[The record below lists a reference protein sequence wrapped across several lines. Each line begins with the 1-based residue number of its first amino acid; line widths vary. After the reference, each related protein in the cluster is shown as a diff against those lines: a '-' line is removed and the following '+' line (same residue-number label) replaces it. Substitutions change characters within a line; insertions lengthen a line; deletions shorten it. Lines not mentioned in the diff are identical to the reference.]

1 MKVRRLQHVSSPFP
15 DGKQD
20 EVRAF
25 YGGVLDL
32 NEIPVPRSLASGG
45 LVWFSA
51 GPDSLE
57 IHFFPG
63 IPDPQHRRHLCLEV
77 DDLDAARTRLTTA
90 GYETLDATP
99 ISKRPR
105 FFCRDPFGNLIE
117 FTTLVGAYLEETAR
131 T

>member
-15 DGKQD
+15 DGKQN

-25 YGGVLDL
+25 YGGLLGLD
-32 NEIPVPRSLASGG
+32 EISVPRSLANGG

-57 IHFFPG
+57 MHFFPG
-63 IPDPQHRRHLCLEV
+63 IPDPRHRRHLCLEV
-77 DDLDAARTRLTTA
+77 DDIDAARTRLAAA
-90 GYETLDATP
+90 GCEILDASP
-99 ISKRPR
+99 IANRPR

-117 FTTLVGAYLEETAR
+117 FTTLVGSYLEEAAR